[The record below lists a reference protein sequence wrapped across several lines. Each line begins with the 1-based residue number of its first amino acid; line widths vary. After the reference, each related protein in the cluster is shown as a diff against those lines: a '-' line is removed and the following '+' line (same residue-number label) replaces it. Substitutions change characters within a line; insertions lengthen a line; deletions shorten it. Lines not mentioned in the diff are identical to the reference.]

1 MLWDLIRDFF
11 VQHVFGGC
19 NSDGTYYNATLGNLV
34 NSDDDWAGSVTE
46 LRYKVGQ
53 FLLPDKTVIPTYMSL
68 GDWLSTTATIISITI
83 IVVLCCLFVYKI
95 IKLIGG
101 LIR

>member
-11 VQHVFGGC
+11 VQLIFGGTDSNGTMYDC
-19 NSDGTYYNATLGNLV
+19 VVDGNSYTSDFVFDMGNPTLG
-34 NSDDDWAGSVTE
+34 SSHTIA
-46 LRYKVGQ
+46 
-53 FLLPDKTVIPTYMSL
+53 L
-68 GDWLSTTATIISITI
+68 GDWLSTTATMISITI

-95 IKLIGG
+95 VKLIGG

>member
-11 VQHVFGGC
+11 VEHIFGGY
-19 NSDGTYYNATLGNLV
+19 NSNGV
-34 NSDDDWAGSVTE
+34 NSPALVGWLYNHNDDEVIDWYTND
-46 LRYKVGQ
+46 YY
-53 FLLPDKTVIPTYMSL
+53 VINFENDGNTYSL
-68 GDWLSTTATIISITI
+68 SMGDWLSTTATIISITI

-95 IKLIGG
+95 VKLIGG

>member
-19 NSDGTYYNATLGNLV
+19 DSGGSIFNVSGGQLYSYLQENGTYEELSTNA
-34 NSDDDWAGSVTE
+34 SDYM
-46 LRYKVGQ
+46 YKVSSNE
-53 FLLPDKTVIPTYMSL
+53 YCSL
-68 GDWLSTTATIISITI
+68 SDWLSTTATIISITI
-83 IVVLCCLFVYKI
+83 IVVLCCMFVYRI
-95 IKLIGG
+95 VKLIGG